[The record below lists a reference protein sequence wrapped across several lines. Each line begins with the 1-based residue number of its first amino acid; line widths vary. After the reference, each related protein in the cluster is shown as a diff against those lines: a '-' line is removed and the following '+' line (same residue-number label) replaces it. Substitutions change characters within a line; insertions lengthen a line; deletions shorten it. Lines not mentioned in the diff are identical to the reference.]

1 MMSSDHVDFSRFRLD
16 HVEEGY
22 EEETNFSSGWVK
34 VSDDVSGIS
43 VLMSYSNFS
52 DVYFDVDA
60 EGILYYAFRARDD
73 YENGRWDNDENVL
86 KELSNLSFALEVL
99 LNDELSLYR
108 DYFRNW

>member
-1 MMSSDHVDFSRFRLD
+1 MMSSDYVDFSRFRLD
-16 HVEEGY
+16 HVEDGY
-22 EEETNFSSGWVK
+22 EEENNFSSGSIEVTDK
-34 VSDDVSGIS
+34 ESGTS

-52 DVYFDVDA
+52 DVYFDADA
-60 EGILYYAFRARDD
+60 EDILYYAFRARDD

-99 LNDELSLYR
+99 LKDELDSYR